1 MTRGF
6 VVAAAL
12 LLAFVVAASPSTA
25 SAQAVRALLEEGDA
39 IELANKLAEAT
50 EDQDVC
56 YGWIVEIQDDDLG
69 FVGEQGS
76 SFGPLASPAD
86 PACAPSVVF
95 VAQLHYTSELSEASD
110 SASIRVDS
118 TLPGFTLTGEDFA
131 PFGVNGR
138 ALLGENDDVALV
150 NAVSALPLLVAEAG
164 LAPAVQPEQTTG
176 TIPAA
181 DRPTGGGMSD
191 RLRTYGSFYFLAIT
205 MIVGGL
211 VWLVVARF
219 LRTYANADSTNTP
232 TSGVRPHDPDP
243 TGARPWTS

>member
-1 MTRGF
+1 MSRRWL
-6 VVAAAL
+6 AAAAVL
-12 LLAFVVAASPSTA
+12 LLGSGTAAPS
-25 SAQAVRALLEEGDA
+25 SAQTTRALLEEGDA
-39 IELANKLAEAT
+39 IELANKLADAT

-56 YGWIVEIQDDDLG
+56 YGWSVTVLDEDRGTFFD
-69 FVGEQGS
+69 EGS
-76 SFGPLASPAD
+76 SLGPTTRAID
-86 PACAPSVVF
+86 PGCTPSVVF
-95 VAQLHYTSELSEASD
+95 VADLVYTSEMSEASD

-138 ALLGENDDVALV
+138 ALLGDNDDVALI

-164 LAPAVQPEQTTG
+164 LAPPVQPEQTTG

-191 RLRTYGSFYFLAIT
+191 RLRTYGSLYFLAIT
-205 MIVGGL
+205 MIVGGV

-219 LRTYANADSTNTP
+219 LRTYADAASTTA
-232 TSGVRPHDPDP
+232 RPHDPDP

>member
-1 MTRGF
+1 MRPHAVCLGLSLGLA
-6 VVAAAL
+6 VVAGPADPAAGQFESVG
-12 LLAFVVAASPSTA
+12 A
-25 SAQAVRALLEEGDA
+25 RALLEEGDA

-56 YGWIVEIQDDDLG
+56 YGWSVSIHDEDRG
-69 FVGEQGS
+69 FSGEEGS
-76 SFGPLASPAD
+76 SLGPSASPAD

-95 VAQLHYTSELSEASD
+95 VANLVYTSELSEASD
-110 SASIRVDS
+110 RASISVES
-118 TLPGFTLTGEDFA
+118 TLPGLVLSGDDFA

-138 ALLGENDDVALV
+138 ALLGANDDVALI

-164 LAPAVQPEQTTG
+164 LAPPVQPEQTTG

-191 RLRTYGSFYFLAIT
+191 RMRTYGSLYFLG
-205 MIVGGL
+205 IVLILGGIAWF
-211 VWLVVARF
+211 VIARF
-219 LRTYANADSTNTP
+219 LRAHAAAP
-232 TSGVRPHDPDP
+232 TVRPHDHDPEP